1 MVTTID
7 YLAAWWKQKSLWN
20 CENLRSGLGHFVT
33 ESWPSLQRWFHH
45 IEFILLCNIF
55 DQFSESKNAHIKACS
70 VAGLNDETVQLCS
83 GFTIQL
89 HSNVS

>member
-1 MVTTID
+1 MVMTIY
-7 YLAAWWKQKSLWN
+7 YLATWWKQKSLWN
-20 CENLRSGLGHFVT
+20 CENLRSGRGHFVT
-33 ESWPSLQRWFHH
+33 KSRPSLQIWFHH
-45 IEFILLCNIF
+45 IEFIPLCSIV
-55 DQFSESKNAHIKACS
+55 DQFSESKNAHTKACS